1 MSRIVLIYFL
11 FEYFCAIRTHINFII
26 KILMLK
32 KGSKIYS
39 ILRGK
44 CPRCH
49 EGNFFKYTFTMN
61 IFKVNKIEK
70 KCSQCDLKYMIEPAF
85 YFGALYVSYG
95 ITVAICIVTFIIS
108 KIIFDLALLPS
119 FITVFIVLILFIPVN
134 LRLSRI
140 LWINMFINY
149 KT

>member
-1 MSRIVLIYFL
+1 
-11 FEYFCAIRTHINFII
+11 
-26 KILMLK
+26 MLK

-39 ILRGK
+39 ILGGK

-49 EGNFFKYTFTMN
+49 EGNFFKHAFTMN

-70 KCSQCDLKYMIEPAF
+70 KCSKCDLKYMIEPAF

-108 KIIFDLALLPS
+108 KIIFDLALLSS
-119 FITVFIVLILFIPVN
+119 FIAVFIVLILFIPVN

-149 KT
+149 KH

>member
-11 FEYFCAIRTHINFII
+11 FEYFCTVRTHITFII

-49 EGNFFKYTFTMN
+49 EGDFFKYTFTMN

-95 ITVAICIVTFIIS
+95 ITVAICIVTFITS
-108 KIIFDLALLPS
+108 KIIFDLALLSS
-119 FITVFIVLILFIPVN
+119 FIAVFIVLILFIPVN

-140 LWINMFINY
+140 LWINIFINY
-149 KT
+149 KP